1 MAARQDEAY
10 ELVLGNKQLL
20 SLFFVV
26 VALFAIFF
34 TFGYSVGFTQG
45 QQDRVVAI
53 ANARQPDPPATD
65 VRIPDA
71 LLEDAPKPA
80 IDLAPAPQPT
90 EAKVE
95 PPAPQPTPQAVPQP
109 ATVSQ
114 SKKQAPAPPKAAP
127 AVKIAAPL
135 AAAPAKA
142 EPSGDQIARG
152 IHIQVAALRVR
163 SDAQLLVSKLQAKNY
178 PVALYSQSGDGWN
191 RVIVGPFADDAAAK
205 AAQTKLQA
213 DGLKTILRR
222 P

>member
-1 MAARQDEAY
+1 MAARQDEEY

-53 ANARQPDPPATD
+53 ASSRPPDPPATD

-71 LLEDAPKPA
+71 LLEEAPKPA
-80 IDLAPAPQPT
+80 VDLAPAPQPT
-90 EAKVE
+90 VAKAE
-95 PPAPQPTPQAVPQP
+95 PPKPEPIAQPKRPEPT
-109 ATVSQ
+109 
-114 SKKQAPAPPKAAP
+114 PPKAAST
-127 AVKIAAPL
+127 AK
-135 AAAPAKA
+135 AAAPAPA
-142 EPSGDQIARG
+142 TAASAGPNGAQIARG

-163 SDAQLLVSKLQAKNY
+163 SDAQLLVSKLQAKKY
-178 PVALYSQSGDGWN
+178 PVALYSQGNDGWN
-191 RVIVGPFADDAAAK
+191 RVIVGPFANDDAAK
-205 AAQTKLQA
+205 ATQKKLQS

>member
-1 MAARQDEAY
+1 MAARQDEEY

-53 ANARQPDPPATD
+53 ANSPQSDPPATD

-71 LLEDAPKPA
+71 LLEEAPKPA
-80 IDLAPAPQPT
+80 VDLTPAPRP
-90 EAKVE
+90 AVIASE
-95 PPAPQPTPQAVPQP
+95 PVRPQPEPQGTP
-109 ATVSQ
+109 VSQ
-114 SKKQAPAPPKAAP
+114 PKNSDPAPPRAAP
-127 AVKIAAPL
+127 AVKTAAPI
-135 AAAPAKA
+135 PVSPGA
-142 EPSGDQIARG
+142 EPKGDQIARG

-163 SDAQLLVSKLQAKNY
+163 SDAQLLVAKLQAKKY
-178 PVALYSQSGDGWN
+178 PVALYSQGGDGWN
-191 RVIVGPFADDAAAK
+191 RVIVGPFADVNAAK
-205 AAQTKLQA
+205 AAQAKLQS
-213 DGLKTILRR
+213 DGLKTILRQ